1 MTAKR
6 LRSTSPG
13 VAQRV
18 NEGAQRPRSERCER
32 PKMGLSGDGLKCG
45 TRSFGHTCRMARYAS
60 RTRGTADGVGSGIA
74 SLVWLLAV
82 VAASFLVLYIILVL
96 FEANPNN
103 DLVNFI
109 SDVANKLAWVF
120 RDLFD
125 VNDKKLE
132 IVLNYGL
139 AAVVYLA
146 VGRVAA
152 RALRRV

>member
-1 MTAKR
+1 
-6 LRSTSPG
+6 
-13 VAQRV
+13 
-18 NEGAQRPRSERCER
+18 
-32 PKMGLSGDGLKCG
+32 MGLSGDGLKCG

-60 RTRGTADGVGSGIA
+60 RTRGTADDVGWGIA

-152 RALRRV
+152 RALSRV

>member
-1 MTAKR
+1 
-6 LRSTSPG
+6 
-13 VAQRV
+13 
-18 NEGAQRPRSERCER
+18 
-32 PKMGLSGDGLKCG
+32 
-45 TRSFGHTCRMARYAS
+45 MARYAS
-60 RTRGTADGVGSGIA
+60 RTRGTADGVGWGIA

-152 RALRRV
+152 RALSRV

>member
-1 MTAKR
+1 M
-6 LRSTSPG
+6 
-13 VAQRV
+13 V
-18 NEGAQRPRSERCER
+18 
-32 PKMGLSGDGLKCG
+32 
-45 TRSFGHTCRMARYAS
+45 RYAS
-60 RTRGTADGVGSGIA
+60 RTRATDDVGWGIA

-82 VAASFLVLYIILVL
+82 VAAAFLVLYIILVL

-109 SDVANKLAWVF
+109 SDVAHKLAWVF
-120 RDLFD
+120 RDLFN

-146 VGRVAA
+146 VGRVVA
-152 RALRRV
+152 RALNRV